1 MQNVLEYTGSK
12 VDRQT
17 IRKYEF
23 HYANAKTQALKF
35 DVLLVGPLQPERQAS
50 RINTPVKNRR
60 LLSVQHML
68 SSSVHR
74 LHWHEVLLLIRAVC
88 LGCAAMSLTRLQAGC
103 LLHAAAFC

>member
-23 HYANAKTQALKF
+23 HYSSAKTQALKF
-35 DVLLVGPLQPERQAS
+35 DVLLVGPLHPGRQAS
-50 RINTPVKNRR
+50 RTNIPVKNMS

-68 SSSVHR
+68 P
-74 LHWHEVLLLIRAVC
+74 LLLTCCSGMRSCRLLEPSAGDMLLC
-88 LGCAAMSLTRLQAGC
+88 L
-103 LLHAAAFC
+103 

>member
-35 DVLLVGPLQPERQAS
+35 DVLLVGPLQPWKTSLPYQHTSEEQETAVSTAHVVLVCSHVAS
-50 RINTPVKNRR
+50 
-60 LLSVQHML
+60 
-68 SSSVHR
+68 
-74 LHWHEVLLLIRAVC
+74 A
-88 LGCAAMSLTRLQAGC
+88 
-103 LLHAAAFC
+103 